1 MWLYKGMQPTRD
13 IVLIRVEKPKE
24 KTESGLYIKEDW
36 KTLPPV
42 GVVLA
47 VGPLVTDV
55 KRGDKVLFER
65 YASVILENDER
76 LCQES
81 HILAVVSG

>member
-1 MWLYKGMQPTRD
+1 MQPTRD